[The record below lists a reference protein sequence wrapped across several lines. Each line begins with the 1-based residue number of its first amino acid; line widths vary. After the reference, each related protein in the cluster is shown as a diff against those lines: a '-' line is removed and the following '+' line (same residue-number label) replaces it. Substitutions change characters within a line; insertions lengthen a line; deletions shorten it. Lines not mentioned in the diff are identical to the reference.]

1 MKIVIVG
8 AGTVGFTLA
17 EDLSAQRHHV
27 SVIESRLELC
37 QDIDSRLD
45 VLTVNGSGASPS
57 ALESAGIKGAD
68 MLIAVTPSDQ
78 VNLLACNFAKQYG
91 VPKRIARIASEEY
104 TRPDSAIDLV
114 DLGVTNVIE
123 PEREVVKSI
132 LQYIELP
139 GVTETA
145 NFQSDN
151 VYLRGYRIVADM
163 PIANKTLAEIT
174 QLAGPAPLLI
184 VVIIRE
190 GRSVLPTGNQRL
202 LPGDEIV
209 AIMPRESFGTF
220 KRLLNAEDAKLRKVI
235 VSGESLTAVHL
246 AEQLRDLVERV
257 ILVDPDETHARITAA
272 ALNNVEV
279 LHGDSTNTEILQELH
294 IETASFFIAAGKD
307 TEDNVMACLLAKA
320 EGAKEVVAINTSDRH
335 THLFRSLGLDH
346 IINPRRI
353 TAQRIISSILRIP
366 IRAHLGLEKVNMEVF
381 RATAEKSS
389 RIVGTPLRKLD
400 GLFKKSIIIGAVMR
414 GDQVII
420 PQGETV
426 IEENDEVLVLSRQED
441 AKAVRRLFKPGL
453 GLS

>member
-17 EDLSAQRHHV
+17 EDLSEQRHHV
-27 SVIESRLELC
+27 SVIESRSELC

-45 VLTVNGSGASPS
+45 VLTVSGSGASPS
-57 ALESAGIKGAD
+57 ALQIAGIRDAD

-91 VPKRIARIASEEY
+91 VAKRIARIASEEY
-104 TRPDSAIDLV
+104 TRPDSVISLTDI
-114 DLGVTNVIE
+114 GVTHVIE

-151 VYLRGYRIVADM
+151 VYLRGYRIGPGM
-163 PIANKTLAEIT
+163 PIANKTLAEVT

-184 VVIIRE
+184 VVIIRD

-209 AIMPRESFGTF
+209 AIMPRESFKTF
-220 KRLLNAEDAKLRKVI
+220 KQLLNVEDSKLRKVI
-235 VSGESLTAVHL
+235 VSGDSLTAVHL
-246 AEQLRDLVERV
+246 VEQLRDLVERV
-257 ILVDPDETHARITAA
+257 ILVDPDESHARKTAA
-272 ALNNVEV
+272 NLSNVEV

-294 IETASFFIAAGKD
+294 IETANFFVAAGKD
-307 TEDNVMACLLAKA
+307 TEDNVMSCLLAKA
-320 EGAKEVVAINTSDRH
+320 EGAKEVVAINNSDRH
-335 THLFRSLGLDH
+335 TRLFHSLGLDH
-346 IINPRRI
+346 IINPRKI
-353 TAQRIISSILRIP
+353 TAQRIISSILRVP
-366 IRAHLGLEKVNMEVF
+366 IRAHLGLEKVNMEVL

-400 GLFKKSIIIGAVMR
+400 GLFKKSIVIGAIMR
-414 GDQVII
+414 EDQVII
-420 PQGETV
+420 PQGDTTV
-426 IEENDEVLVLSRQED
+426 EENDEVLVLSRQED
-441 AKAVRRLFKPGL
+441 AKLVRRLFKPGL
-453 GLS
+453 SI